1 MAGARRSPPPD
12 YTKDEDAENRRRPG
26 MIALGADGASGQLM
40 LGRRRVL
47 KHLCRAP
54 NVIGNPG
61 WDFMSLV
68 FDP

>member
-1 MAGARRSPPPD
+1 
-12 YTKDEDAENRRRPG
+12 